1 MKNKL
6 KKLLT
11 ATAIVSVFGAAAAF
25 IVTKFKNNSKQNA
38 ENPEDDD
45 LDTLDFESIQN
56 DTPREYVSISI
67 NEHKPEAAAH
77 AETND

>member
-6 KKLLT
+6 KKLLA

-25 IVTKFKNNSKQNA
+25 IVTKFKKNSQQNNGNS
-38 ENPEDDD
+38 EEDD

-67 NEHKPEAAAH
+67 NERKPETADDAAV
-77 AETND
+77 ND